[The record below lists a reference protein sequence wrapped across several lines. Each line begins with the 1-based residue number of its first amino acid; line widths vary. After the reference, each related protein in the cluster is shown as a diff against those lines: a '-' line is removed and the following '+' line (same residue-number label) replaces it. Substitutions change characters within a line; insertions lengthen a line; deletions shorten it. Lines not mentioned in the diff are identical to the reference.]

1 METSDCRPVALV
13 DEASGRP
20 VTGVEDLAV
29 DPASGLV
36 LLSAYDRQ
44 ADRGTPGRADSAG
57 LFAFDP
63 AAGAQDSRI
72 AVRDLSRDFKR
83 TDRLFPHGID
93 LWPGTEGR
101 LFVVNRRYE
110 SGAGPAIPV
119 TVELFDWDGARL
131 AHRQTIADTRLCPAN
146 DLVALGPEAL
156 LVTGDRGACGGI
168 GLVAEDV
175 LGFAGGHVLHWDGDV
190 LRRAADGIAF
200 ANGIAVRGE
209 RTYVAATRGSAIH
222 IYRTADLTDPDEGP
236 AAPVGTIALPAGP
249 DNLSWD
255 RQGRLLAAAHPDLFA
270 LFLYRGRWLG
280 TDAAPSRVL
289 RIDVAA
295 GEPVAYAFAS
305 EGEGLSGATAAVEA
319 AGRLIIAGAHGDRL
333 LICESRP

>member
-1 METSDCRPVALV
+1 VETSDCRPVALV
-13 DEASGRP
+13 DAASGRP

-44 ADRGTPGRADSAG
+44 ADPGTPGRAGSAG
-57 LFAFDP
+57 LYAFDP
-63 AAGAQDSRI
+63 AAGAQGGRI

-83 TDRLFPHGID
+83 TDPLFPHGID
-93 LWPGTEGR
+93 LLPGTEGR

-110 SGAGPAIPV
+110 SGADPAIPV

-131 AHRQTIADTRLCPAN
+131 AHRQTLADPRLCRAN

-168 GLVAEDV
+168 GLLAEDV
-175 LGFAGGHVLHWDGDV
+175 LGLSGGHVLHWDGDV

-200 ANGIAVRGE
+200 ANGIAVRGD
-209 RTYVAATRGSAIH
+209 RTYVAATRGTAIH
-222 IYRTADLTDPDEGP
+222 IYRTADLSDADAGP
-236 AAPVGTIALPAGP
+236 AEPVGTIALPAGP

-255 RQGRLLAAAHPDLFA
+255 REGRLLAAAHPDLFA
-270 LFLYRGRWLG
+270 LFLFRGRWLG
-280 TDAAPSRVL
+280 TETAPSRVL
-289 RIDVAA
+289 RIGVEA
-295 GEPVAYAFAS
+295 GEPLAYAVAT
-305 EGEGLSGATAAVEA
+305 EGESLSGATAAVET
-319 AGRLIIAGAHGDRL
+319 AGRLLIAGAHGDRM
-333 LICESRP
+333 LICTERP